1 VSSRFYNIRVENSR
15 KAELE
20 DDASQ
25 TCLEDFSSKG
35 LVTPRDYGFFFFESP
50 VTDNIYNFRV
60 ILKTPH

>member
-1 VSSRFYNIRVENSR
+1 MSSRFYNIRVDNSR

-35 LVTPRDYGFFFFESP
+35 LVTPRDYGFFFLST